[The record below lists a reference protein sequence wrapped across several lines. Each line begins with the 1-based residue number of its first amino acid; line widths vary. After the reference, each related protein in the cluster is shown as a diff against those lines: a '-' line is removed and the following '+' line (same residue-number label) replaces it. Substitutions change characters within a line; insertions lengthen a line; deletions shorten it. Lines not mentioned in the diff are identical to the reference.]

1 MDSIDR
7 LTAAGIG
14 HGDAVQLRRIAM
26 TLHRWHEL
34 ECGTGEGQ
42 TTYSVERD
50 GDKPD
55 SKPYFRVQYPTAHG
69 YVDKRWPTPDR
80 ETGALK
86 RLAAIMARYPALA
99 AYHQTDPRGAALYVG
114 AREDMAVCYTRG
126 VAVTK

>member
-26 TLHRWHEL
+26 TLHRWGEL
-34 ECGTGEGQ
+34 ECGIDGGCI
-42 TTYSVERD
+42 ERD
-50 GDKPD
+50 EKTGV
-55 SKPYFRVQYPTAHG
+55 PYWYNSRARYLQANDPRCYTRIA
-69 YVDKRWPTPDR
+69 DR
-80 ETGALK
+80 ERGALR
-86 RLAAIMARYPALA
+86 RLAAIMARYPALT

-114 AREDMAVCYTRG
+114 PREDMAVCYTRG